1 MSQQELSMR
10 LSLRSLPLLALAL
23 ALICAQALAQPAQN
37 RRFRGTI
44 EGLDGKVLAV
54 KLRAGSTV
62 KINLADNWQV
72 TAYTKAQISDIK
84 VGNFIGVGASPQPDG
99 SQRAVSI
106 NIFPESARGLGEGF
120 RSWDV
125 VPNGTMTNANVA
137 EAVASPDGQTLLLK
151 YKDGEKKIVVP
162 PTATIAIF
170 SAGEKTEVKPGAAV
184 AITAVTKPDGSF
196 ESARVGVGRDGFVP
210 N

>member
-1 MSQQELSMR
+1 MVSQ
-10 LSLRSLPLLALAL
+10 RSLPLLVVALV
-23 ALICAQALAQPAQN
+23 LICAQAIAQPAQN

-44 EGLDGKVLAV
+44 EGLDGNVLIV
-54 KLRAGSTV
+54 KTRDGASV

-72 TAYTKAQISDIK
+72 TAYTRAQISDIK

-99 SQRAVSI
+99 SQKAVSI

-137 EAVASPDGQTLLLK
+137 EAVASPDGQTLLLR
-151 YKDGEKKIVVP
+151 YKDGEKKVIVP

-170 SAGEKTEVKPGAAV
+170 SAGEKSEVKPGVAV
-184 AITAVTKPDGSF
+184 AITAVAKPDGTF

>member
-1 MSQQELSMR
+1 MT
-10 LSLRSLPLLALAL
+10 LSLRALPLVILALL
-23 ALICAQALAQPAQN
+23 LVCAQAIAQPAQN
-37 RRFRGTI
+37 RRIRGTI
-44 EGLDGKVLAV
+44 ESLDGNTLTV
-54 KLRAGSTV
+54 KARDGASM
-62 KINLADNWQV
+62 KINLADSWQV

-84 VGNFIGVGASPQPDG
+84 VGTFIGVGATPLPDG
-99 SQRAVSI
+99 SQKAVSI

-151 YKDGEKKIVVP
+151 YEDGEKKVIVP
-162 PTATIAIF
+162 PSTTIAQF
-170 SAGEKTEVKPGAAV
+170 GAGEKSEVKPGVAV
-184 AITAVTKPDGSF
+184 AVSAVAKPDGTF